1 MKLTLEQIEEA
12 NKETLE
18 NKNISLTPEQ
28 IEEANSAEI
37 SDPSIMADIGRVLM
51 DTSENIAFAPL
62 NLANIISEQV
72 AGKKVVPDWY
82 FNEARKNT
90 SHDLMKG
97 CFLGPDF
104 SHKEIHAMAKKQ
116 SCRQQPF
123 CSK

>member
-1 MKLTLEQIEEA
+1 MKLTPEQIEEA

-62 NLANIISEQV
+62 NLANIIS
-72 AGKKVVPDWY
+72 ATK
-82 FNEARKNT
+82 
-90 SHDLMKG
+90 
-97 CFLGPDF
+97 
-104 SHKEIHAMAKKQ
+104 
-116 SCRQQPF
+116 
-123 CSK
+123 